1 MADTTSVLTDVSTS
15 SRLSRVTLADGSTSQ
30 IDGLGTASLSSS
42 LSLSSV
48 SFGSK
53 FLSNLLFT
61 NNFTKSL
68 N

>member
-1 MADTTSVLTDVSTS
+1 MAGTTSVLSDVSTS

-30 IDGLGTASLSSS
+30 IDGLDIVSLSSS

-48 SFGSK
+48 CFVPK
-53 FLSNLLFT
+53 FLFNLLF
-61 NNFTKSL
+61 NNNLTKSL